1 MLESRAMKANGI
13 EPAKLPQTFAWH
25 HVAGRV
31 PADWE
36 VSQYAVEDRVG
47 RIEWATR
54 RGLEATVSWEP
65 CEREPDRATTL
76 ATFLSNQVA
85 RSRGG
90 RRAKLRPEDVRT
102 KEVGPF
108 LVGWAGELLPTTA
121 LAYDRFGGKLVQWIF
136 EGHSSERGRASLV
149 EPVVA
154 ATGFNDDP
162 ATCEYD
168 LFGIHCVLPRDYKIE
183 DMAAYPANAMMAF
196 EGDESHARITFRRW
210 GLADLILEGKTLESL
225 YAEVVRT
232 NGVRVESTEPRR
244 INGCEGFL
252 ARFSAPREHHSDR
265 YFMRRWHN
273 GLAYVWHDRAA
284 NRIHSFEQVG
294 PKNYGVLP
302 PETVPGLRVGEG

>member
-65 CEREPDRATTL
+65 CEREPDRLTTM
-76 ATFLSNQVA
+76 ANFLSNQVA

-102 KEVGPF
+102 KEIGPF

-136 EGHSSERGRASLV
+136 EGHSSERGRTALV

-168 LFGIHCVLPRDYKIE
+168 LFGIRCVLPRDYKIE

-196 EGDESHARITFRRW
+196 EGDESKARVTFRRW

-232 NGVRVESTEPRR
+232 NSIRVESMEPRR

-252 ARFSAPREHHSDR
+252 ARFSAPREHHSER

-302 PETVPGLRVGEG
+302 PETVPGLRVE